1 MRRHFDSRVTRLA
14 NPSPTDSPTRTCLA
28 FNRTLDFAKQ
38 RKPLIQRRQPDIDS
52 NGNRY

>member
-1 MRRHFDSRVTRLA
+1 LGSTERLI
-14 NPSPTDSPTRTCLA
+14 
-28 FNRTLDFAKQ
+28 FAKQ